1 MILPTFETV
10 RLRIR
15 PFRLD
20 ELDAV
25 CRVFGPGVGESE
37 RREWERWLQW
47 SDLNHG
53 ELARLHQPPY
63 GDRAIELRQSGEL
76 IGSVGL
82 VPLLMP
88 FGQIP
93 GLTEL
98 AAPGNGL
105 STAEVGLFWH
115 VAEAH
120 RGCGYAPEA
129 AAALIDFAFREF
141 RLARILA
148 TTSYDNAASMRV
160 MEKLGMRLERNP
172 LPEPPWLQVVAI
184 LANALDSGTPPK

>member
-1 MILPTFETV
+1 MLLPTLETS

-15 PFRLD
+15 PFQRGD
-20 ELDAV
+20 LDAV
-25 CRVFGPGVGESE
+25 CRVFAPVPGEAE
-37 RREWERWLQW
+37 RQEWERWLQW

-63 GDRAIELRQSGEL
+63 GDRAIELRESGEL
-76 IGSVGL
+76 IGAVGL

-93 GLTEL
+93 GLAEL
-98 AAPGNGL
+98 GAPGAGL

-120 RGCGYAPEA
+120 RGRGFAPEA
-129 AAALIDFAFREF
+129 AAALVDFAFREL

-184 LANALDSGTPPK
+184 LANKAV